1 MSCQDVSVPTLC
13 QDFLRL
19 SGQSYILYPY
29 VADRYL
35 DTFKDI
41 KPAWPVGLS

>member
-1 MSCQDVSVPTLC
+1 MSCKDVSVPTLC

-19 SGQSYILYPY
+19 SGQRYILYPM
-29 VADRYL
+29 ADRYL

-41 KPAWPVGLS
+41 KACLACPSSL